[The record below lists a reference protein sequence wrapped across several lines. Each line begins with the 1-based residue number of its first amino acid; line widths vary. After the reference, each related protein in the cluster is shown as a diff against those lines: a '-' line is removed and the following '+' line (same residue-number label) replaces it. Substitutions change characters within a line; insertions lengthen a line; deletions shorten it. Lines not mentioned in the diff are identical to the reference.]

1 MSNDLLLYEELL
13 AKEIK
18 AAAALA
24 AAEAA
29 AQQAKK
35 TLEGIQ
41 AERLA
46 VRTRLANSLADTRKA
61 PPSEPIQ
68 SGGVDSGI
76 APRVRS
82 LFASNPGKQYAIP
95 EICDL
100 LGVPRTN
107 KTVRSAIFQLYH
119 HDKLIEPVTPRR
131 AGVYQAVQTTG
142 GGPM

>member
-29 AQQAKK
+29 MQQAKK
-35 TLEGIQ
+35 TLDGIQ

-46 VRTRLANSLADTRKA
+46 VRTRLANSLADKREA
-61 PPSEPIQ
+61 PPNEPVQ
-68 SGGVDSGI
+68 SGGADSGI
-76 APRVRS
+76 APRVRA
-82 LFASNPGKQYAIP
+82 LFQNNPGKPFAIP

-100 LGVPRTN
+100 LGVPRVN

-119 HDKLIEPVTPRR
+119 HDKLIEPVTPRK
-131 AGVYQAVQTTG
+131 AGVYQAVRKAG